1 MAKMMNSALGALGA
15 CVLALGVAQAGTVN
29 QDHGVAI
36 KGYDPVA
43 YFTDNKPVKG
53 SKAHSFVYEGVTY
66 EFASAAHRK
75 LFVADPEK
83 YAPQFGGFCAY
94 GTATG
99 HKATIDPA
107 AFTIVDGKLYLNYS
121 TKVRDKWQQDE
132 PGYIHKADE
141 AWPTVS
147 QQTEVVR

>member
-1 MAKMMNSALGALGA
+1 MKTLMGYALGALGA
-15 CVLALGVAQAGTVN
+15 GYLALGIAQAGTVN
-29 QDHGVAI
+29 EDHGIAI

-53 SKAHSFVYEGVTY
+53 STAHSFVYEGATY
-66 EFASAAHRK
+66 EFASEGHRK
-75 LFVADPEK
+75 AFAADPEK
-83 YAPQFGGFCAY
+83 YVPQFGGFCAY

-99 HKATIDPA
+99 HKADVDPA

-121 TKVRDKWQQDE
+121 TKVRDVWKQDE
-132 PGYIHKADE
+132 PGYIHKADA

-147 QQTEVVR
+147 QQTEVLH